1 MKRIF
6 SIILILATLS
16 ISAQEYKKEWRYKEA
31 AKTIALYSASIIL
44 DAVGDGYNDSGNKVL
59 GHSLNAVSTGLL
71 VASPFILDADKHN
84 WGWYA
89 ASYVSLRVGLFD
101 MSYNATRGL
110 PLQYVGN
117 SSIYDKTVAATK
129 SPDSW
134 LFAGRTF
141 CLFIGVVI
149 PINEL

>member
-1 MKRIF
+1 MKNLT
-6 SIILILATLS
+6 IILLL
-16 ISAQEYKKEWRYKEA
+16 ISLNVSGQWYKSETF
-31 AKTIALYSASIIL
+31 KTVTLYSASIVL
-44 DAVGDGYNDSGNKVL
+44 DAVGDGLNDSGQKVG
-59 GHSLNAVSTGLL
+59 GHALNAMSTGLL

>member
-1 MKRIF
+1 MKNLT
-6 SIILILATLS
+6 IILLLVS
-16 ISAQEYKKEWRYKEA
+16 MNVSGQWYKSEA
-31 AKTIALYSASIIL
+31 FKAVTLYSASIVL
-44 DAVGDGYNDSGNKVL
+44 GAVGDGMNDNGQKVG
-59 GHSLNAVSTGLL
+59 GHALNAVSTGLL
-71 VASPFILDADKHN
+71 VASPFILDVDKHN

-141 CLFIGVVI
+141 FLSIGIII

>member
-1 MKRIF
+1 MKNLF
-6 SIILILATLS
+6 SILLLTLTLS
-16 ISAQEYKKEWRYKEA
+16 ASAQWYKSEA
-31 AKTIALYSASIIL
+31 FKTVTLYSASIVL
-44 DAVGDGYNDSGNKVL
+44 DAVGDGLNDSGQKVG
-59 GHSLNAVSTGLL
+59 GHALNAMSTGLL
-71 VASPFILDADKHN
+71 VASPFILDVDKHN

-141 CLFIGVVI
+141 FLSIGIII

>member
-1 MKRIF
+1 MKNLT
-6 SIILILATLS
+6 IILLL
-16 ISAQEYKKEWRYKEA
+16 ISLNVSGQWYKSETF
-31 AKTIALYSASIIL
+31 KTVTLYSASIVL
-44 DAVGDGYNDSGNKVL
+44 DAVGDGLNDSGQKV
-59 GHSLNAVSTGLL
+59 GGYAFNAMSTGLL

-149 PINEL
+149 PLNEL